1 MVRPHNL
8 GQLQVV
14 KLHLIFWLR
23 KHDPFIKFV
32 FFRLG
37 DLKDVFY
44 SNKIQFL

>member
-1 MVRPHNL
+1 MPTQFRSTSGSKTAFDILV
-8 GQLQVV
+8 
-14 KLHLIFWLR
+14 IR

-44 SNKIQFL
+44 LNKIQFL